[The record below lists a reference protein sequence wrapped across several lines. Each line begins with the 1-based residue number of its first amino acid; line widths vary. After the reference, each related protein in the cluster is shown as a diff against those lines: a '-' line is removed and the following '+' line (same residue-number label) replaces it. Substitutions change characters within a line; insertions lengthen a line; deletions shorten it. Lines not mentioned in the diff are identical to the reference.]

1 MKLAAV
7 DLGASGGRVLMGQ
20 LAEGG
25 AGTQLT
31 MEEVH
36 RFPHG
41 PLYIPHDGGRRL
53 HWDVPLLWNEILT
66 GLRKCG
72 QRYGRLDSIGVDAW
86 GVDFALLDR
95 NGALLSNP
103 VAYRDSYTDG
113 MVEKV
118 CERVGRDELFRRTGL
133 QFMQI
138 NSLFQLVA
146 LKEQDWPALPLA
158 DRFLMMPDL
167 FHYWLSGTKS
177 VEYTIGSTS
186 QMVGAETRDWDVEL
200 LQQVGLSPSL
210 LPPLVAPGTN
220 LGSLRA
226 SVAEEIGLPTDVSI
240 ICPPGHDTAAAVV
253 ATPGEGHD
261 WAFLSAGTWCLF
273 GAEVHSPRLDPSVL
287 EAGFGNEGGVQNT
300 HRLLR
305 NITGLWLVQECRRFW
320 ASEGKEYTYAEL
332 AQLAAE
338 ARPFTAMIDPDHPV
352 FSQPTRMPHAI
363 AEYCG
368 RTGQQRPAS
377 VGEVVRTALEGIA
390 LTIKLRWEQL
400 QRMLGRELRVLHI
413 VGGGTQNTLL
423 CQLVANALG
432 CPVLAGPT
440 EATAM
445 GNALVQAVGH
455 GALDYAE
462 ARKVVRRSGELREY
476 LPHDTAAWQDAYGRF
491 VQLCH
496 PEFR

>member
-20 LAEGG
+20 LAEGASG
-25 AGTQLT
+25 ARLT

-41 PLYIPHDGGRRL
+41 PLFLPHDRGRTL
-53 HWDVPLLWNEILT
+53 HWDVPHLWSEILA

-72 QRYGRLDSIGVDAW
+72 QRHGAPDSIGVDAW

-95 NGALLSNP
+95 NGALLGNP
-103 VAYRDSYTDG
+103 IAYRDSQTEG

-118 CERVGRDELFRRTGL
+118 CERVSRDELFRRTGL

-138 NSLFQLVA
+138 NSLFQLMA
-146 LKEQDWPALPLA
+146 LKERRWPALPLA
-158 DRFLMMPDL
+158 DRVLMMPDL
-167 FHYWLSGTKS
+167 FHYWLCGTKS

-186 QMVGAETRDWDVEL
+186 QMVGAESRDWDVEL
-200 LQQVGLSPSL
+200 MGQLELPTSI
-210 LPPLVAPGTN
+210 LPPIVQPGIN
-220 LGSLRA
+220 LGTLRPA
-226 SVAEEIGLPTDVSI
+226 VAEEIGLPASVSV

-253 ATPGEGHD
+253 ATPGEGLD

-287 EAGFGNEGGVQNT
+287 DAGFGNEGGVQNT

-320 ASEGKEYTYAEL
+320 AAEGTDYSYAEL
-332 AQLAAE
+332 AQQAAQ
-338 ARPFTAMIDPDHPV
+338 AQPFVAMIDPDHPA
-352 FSQPTRMPHAI
+352 FSQPTRMPQAI
-363 AEYCG
+363 ADYCT
-368 RTGQQRPAS
+368 RTDQRRPDS

-390 LTIKLRWEQL
+390 LTVRLRWEQL

-423 CQLVANALG
+423 CQFVADALG
-432 CPVLAGPT
+432 RPVLAGPT

-445 GNALVQAVGH
+445 GNALVQSVGH

-462 ARKVVRRSGELREY
+462 ARKVVRRSTELREY
-476 LPHDTAAWQDAYGRF
+476 LPRETAAWQDAYNRF
-491 VQLCH
+491 VRLCH
-496 PEFR
+496 PDLR